1 MISVD
6 TCIRSYRSAIMGF
19 ATIMVLLF
27 HQYTVN
33 SSLILSVFSHIGHW
47 GVDIFLFVSGFGI
60 AHSLSKNST
69 IVFYQNRIKKIF
81 PICLIVGVFGFIL
94 SMMHGTID
102 WINLVPRLLCL
113 NNWYVYTITIYYIFS
128 PVILKIMQKKSW
140 VLPFLVFVLAYI
152 FDYCSLFKPL
162 STSSHFLI
170 YRLPWVWDRFF
181 VYLLGI
187 YFYLQKPRYTTI
199 IFWGGGVLFVIML
212 MAQYG
217 YIRIPYCFFQILAFC
232 IPFVCLSIGA
242 LTKLLSSIEK
252 ILCFFGKHSLS
263 IFLIHLIVYSF
274 GESHSS
280 LLPIDGLR
288 LLVEVVLTIAIA
300 VSLDLFIDKVLN
312 FYSKKS
318 W

>member
-1 MISVD
+1 MMSVD
-6 TCIRSYRSAIMGF
+6 SCIRSYRSAIMGF

-60 AHSLSKNST
+60 AHSLSKNLT
-69 IVFYQNRIKKIF
+69 IVFYQNRIKKLF
-81 PICLIVGVFGFIL
+81 PICLIVGIFGLIL
-94 SMMHGTID
+94 SIIHGTID
-102 WINLVPRLLCL
+102 WINLVPKLLCFD
-113 NNWYVYTITIYYIFS
+113 NWYVYTITIYYIFS
-128 PVILKIMQKKSW
+128 PVILKIMQKNSW
-140 VLPFLVFVLAYI
+140 ALPLLVFVLALI
-152 FDYCSLFKPL
+152 FAYCSLFKPL

-170 YRLPWVWDRFF
+170 NKLPWAWDRFF

-187 YFYLQKPRYTTI
+187 YFYLQKPRYSTI
-199 IFWGGGVLFVIML
+199 IFWGGGVLFIIML

-217 YIRIPYCFFQILAFC
+217 YIHIPCCFYQILAFC
-232 IPFVCLSIGA
+232 MPFVCLSIGA
-242 LTKLLSSIEK
+242 LTKLLPSIEK
-252 ILCFFGKHSLS
+252 TMCFIGKHSLS

-274 GESHSS
+274 GENHSS

-288 LLVEVVLTIAIA
+288 LLVEVILTITIA

-312 FYSKKS
+312 FYSKKL
-318 W
+318 

>member
-1 MISVD
+1 MFHYRINNF
-6 TCIRSYRSAIMGF
+6 IWIFRSSSAF
-19 ATIMVLLF
+19 KSTWSF
-27 HQYTVN
+27 CTN
-33 SSLILSVFSHIGHW
+33 S
-47 GVDIFLFVSGFGI
+47 
-60 AHSLSKNST
+60 K
-69 IVFYQNRIKKIF
+69 
-81 PICLIVGVFGFIL
+81 
-94 SMMHGTID
+94 
-102 WINLVPRLLCL
+102 
-113 NNWYVYTITIYYIFS
+113 YI
-128 PVILKIMQKKSW
+128 
-140 VLPFLVFVLAYI
+140 
-152 FDYCSLFKPL
+152 
-162 STSSHFLI
+162 
-170 YRLPWVWDRFF
+170 
-181 VYLLGI
+181 
-187 YFYLQKPRYTTI
+187 TTI

-288 LLVEVVLTIAIA
+288 LLVEVVLTISIA

-312 FYSKKS
+312 FYSK
-318 W
+318 